1 MRNKCI
7 KCGANVLEGNLC
19 WKHKNKSPLKRSK
32 IPSKSPVSKVNVA
45 KNTQMKDFFLDIW
58 KERPH
63 YSEISQQFLGNE
75 PKTLYFHHI
84 ILKSD
89 KKYREVGRYDR
100 ENIILLTADEHQ
112 MVHLDMYKYE
122 EINKRRE
129 LLLIKYNKS

>member
-7 KCGANVLEGNLC
+7 KCGANVLEGDLC
-19 WKHKNKSPLKRSK
+19 WKHKSKSPLKRSK

-45 KNTQMKDFFLDIW
+45 KNTQMKDFFLEIW

-63 YSEISQQFLGNE
+63 YSEISKQFLGNE
-75 PKTLYFHHI
+75 PKTLYFHHLL
-84 ILKSD
+84 LKSKYPEAMYD
-89 KKYREVGRYDR
+89 K
-100 ENIILLTADEHQ
+100 ENIVLLTAEEHSI
-112 MVHLDMYKYE
+112 VHLDMYKYE

>member
-7 KCGANVLEGNLC
+7 KCGANVLEGDLC
-19 WKHKNKSPLKRSK
+19 WKHKPKKMLKKTNHKSPQLTFDQK
-32 IPSKSPVSKVNVA
+32 IH
-45 KNTQMKDFFLDIW
+45 QMKDFFLEIW

-89 KKYREVGRYDR
+89 KKYGEVGKYDR

-122 EINKRRE
+122 EITKRRE